1 MQKRTTDE
9 QNGRCGSFFSN
20 FIDELNVLFGYFHLN
35 QGIRPALPLTSTL
48 FSALSI
54 LPANVKKP
62 SGLLLF
68 SWLN

>member
-1 MQKRTTDE
+1 MQKRTTDL
-9 QNGRCGSFFSN
+9 QNRHCGSFFSN
-20 FIDELNVLFGYFHLN
+20 FIDELNVFLISLHVN
-35 QGIRPALPLTSTL
+35 QWLSSALPLISPL